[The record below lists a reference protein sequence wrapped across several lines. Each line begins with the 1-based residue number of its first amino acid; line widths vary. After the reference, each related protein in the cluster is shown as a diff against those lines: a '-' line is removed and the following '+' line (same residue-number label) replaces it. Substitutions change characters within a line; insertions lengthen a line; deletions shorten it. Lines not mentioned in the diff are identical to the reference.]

1 MWGTNSKNE
10 ENYKTKQKTTSL
22 RLCRGEMGLKN
33 LDPQKLRLE
42 PLLNIILIKIIILII
57 YNFILK

>member
-42 PLLNIILIKIIILII
+42 PLTKH
-57 YNFILK
+57 YFD